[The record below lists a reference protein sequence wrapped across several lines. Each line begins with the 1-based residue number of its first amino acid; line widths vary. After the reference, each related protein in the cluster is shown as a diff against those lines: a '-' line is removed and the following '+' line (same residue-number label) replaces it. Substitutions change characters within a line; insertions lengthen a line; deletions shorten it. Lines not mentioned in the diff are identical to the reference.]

1 MIARVSTFLL
11 LTATILAMVQSCTGT
26 HLASTTA
33 RVPFLGVRPSFTPRK
48 SSLPSALE
56 TALDIRGGMQLF
68 VKTLTGKTV
77 SIEVEEG
84 ESIEDV
90 KAKIAEKEGI
100 PPEQQRI
107 IFGGQQLQD
116 GKTID
121 DYNIGDD
128 ATLHLVL
135 RLRGGI
141 KSLLDKALGKGVFR
155 VDESF
160 VKANLQGISEED
172 RELMQLFIKQSTEN
186 IAESDDKKGIQEE
199 PLTDGTA
206 PVLGAYYRIAPVPRR
221 TCDTSPLEEIEFV
234 SRTAQPRDRAFDL
247 PGGKGARLVEV
258 EHNRLLGRDE
268 TKLTNVYK
276 RRDNRGAL
284 LGALKR
290 MRLA

>member
-1 MIARVSTFLL
+1 
-11 LTATILAMVQSCTGT
+11 
-26 HLASTTA
+26 
-33 RVPFLGVRPSFTPRK
+33 
-48 SSLPSALE
+48 
-56 TALDIRGGMQLF
+56 MQLF

-141 KSLLDKALGKGVFR
+141 KSLFDRALGKGVFQ

-160 VKANLQGISEED
+160 VKSNLKDVSAED
-172 RELMQLFIKQSTEN
+172 RELMQLFIDQSQGRTE
-186 IAESDDKKGIQEE
+186 ESEGNALQEDT
-199 PLTDGTA
+199 PTDGKST
-206 PVLGAYYRIAPVPRR
+206 VLGAYYRIGPVPRR
-221 TCDTSPLEEIEFV
+221 TCDTSPLEEMEFT
-234 SRTAQPRDRAFDL
+234 SRTAQPRDKAFDL

-258 EHNRLLGRDE
+258 EHNKLLGTDM